1 MPALLA
7 VLVASVLAGS
17 GAAMAAGDT
26 DGNASH
32 RDKSFVTKA
41 SEAGMAEV
49 EMAKVAQSKAT
60 SPQVKDFAFHMVN
73 DHQKANDE
81 LTRIANSKGIT
92 PSTSLS
98 SKDQRE
104 LSKLQSLSGADFDHE
119 YVKSQVSAHKDA
131 VSLFD
136 SESRRGT
143 DTDLKQFAGTTLP
156 TLQSHMDMVNN
167 LAKAPKTASSQ

>member
-1 MPALLA
+1 
-7 VLVASVLAGS
+7 
-17 GAAMAAGDT
+17 
-26 DGNASH
+26 
-32 RDKSFVTKA
+32 
-41 SEAGMAEV
+41 MAEV
-49 EMAKVAQSKAT
+49 ERAKVAQSKAS
-60 SPQVKDFAFHMVN
+60 SPQVKDFASHMVS

-81 LTRIANSKGIT
+81 LTRIANSKGVA

-104 LSKLQSLSGADFDHE
+104 LSKLQSRSGADFDRE

-143 DTDLKQFAGTTLP
+143 DADLKQFAESTLP
-156 TLQSHMDMVNN
+156 TIKSHLDMVDK
-167 LAKAPKTASSQ
+167 LAKAPAKTASSQ